1 MEWNMTQAKK
11 GNKVKVN
18 YTGKLVDGTVFDS
31 SEGREPLEVVL
42 GSGHVIQ
49 GFDEALVGMGLGEK
63 KTVTIP
69 VEKAYGAH
77 DPNMVMEVPIEQVP
91 PDFSPEVGQ
100 KLEVGG
106 TNGEIMIMLVREIN
120 DTHIYL
126 DANPPLAGQDLIFDL
141 ELVAI
146 A

>member
-1 MEWNMTQAKK
+1 MTQAKK
-11 GNKVKVN
+11 GNKVKVK
-18 YTGKLVDGTVFDS
+18 YTGRLVDGTIFDS
-31 SEGREPLEVVL
+31 SDGREPLEVVL

-49 GFDEALVGMGLGEK
+49 GFDEAMVGMGLGEK
-63 KTVTIP
+63 KTVSIP
-69 VEKAYGAH
+69 VAKAYGAH
-77 DPNMVMEVPIEQVP
+77 DPNMVMEVPLEQVP

-106 TNGEIMIMLVREIN
+106 TNGEIMMVVVREIS

>member
-1 MEWNMTQAKK
+1 MTQAKK
-11 GNKVKVN
+11 GNKVKVK
-18 YTGKLVDGTVFDS
+18 YTGRLADGTVFDS
-31 SEGREPLEVVL
+31 SEGRPPLDVVL

-49 GFDEALVGMGLGEK
+49 GFDEALIGMGLGDK
-63 KTVTIP
+63 KTVVIP
-69 VEKAYGAH
+69 VEKAYGVH
-77 DPNMVMEVPIEQVP
+77 DPHKVMEVPLEQVP

-106 TNGEIMIMLVREIN
+106 TNGEIIVVVVREIN

-126 DANPPLAGQDLIFDL
+126 DANPPLAGQELTFDL

>member
-1 MEWNMTQAKK
+1 MAPAKK
-11 GNKVKVN
+11 GNKVKVK
-18 YTGKLVDGTVFDS
+18 YTGRLADGTIFDS
-31 SEGREPLEVVL
+31 SEGRAPLEVVL

-49 GFDEALVGMGLGEK
+49 GFDEALIGMELGAK
-63 KTVTIP
+63 KTVVIP
-69 VEKAYGAH
+69 AEKAYGAH
-77 DPNMVMEVPIEQVP
+77 DPNMVMEVPLEQVP

-106 TNGEIMIMLVREIN
+106 TGGEIMIAVVREIN

-126 DANPPLAGQDLIFDL
+126 DANPPLAGQELIFDL

>member
-11 GNKVKVN
+11 GNKVKVK

-31 SEGREPLEVVL
+31 SDGREPLEVVI

-49 GFDEALVGMGLGEK
+49 GFDEALIGMRLGEK
-63 KTVTIP
+63 KTVAIP
-69 VEKAYGAH
+69 VAKAYGDH

-100 KLEVGG
+100 KLE
-106 TNGEIMIMLVREIN
+106 
-120 DTHIYL
+120 
-126 DANPPLAGQDLIFDL
+126 
-141 ELVAI
+141 
-146 A
+146 

>member
-1 MEWNMTQAKK
+1 MTQAKK
-11 GNKVKVN
+11 GSKVKVN

-31 SEGREPLEVVL
+31 SDGREPLEVVL

-69 VEKAYGAH
+69 VEKAYGDH
-77 DPNMVMEVPIEQVP
+77 DPKMVMEVPIEQVP
-91 PDFSPEVGQ
+91 PDFSPEIGQ

-106 TNGEIMIMLVREIN
+106 ANGEIVIVTVREIN

-126 DANPPLAGQDLIFDL
+126 DANPPLAGQELIFDL

-146 A
+146 C